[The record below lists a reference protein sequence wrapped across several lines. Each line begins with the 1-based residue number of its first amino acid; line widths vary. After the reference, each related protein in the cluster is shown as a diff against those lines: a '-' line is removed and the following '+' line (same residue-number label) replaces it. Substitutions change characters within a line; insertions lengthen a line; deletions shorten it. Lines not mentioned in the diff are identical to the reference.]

1 MSKLAAARPHHSAE
15 LVQAVREGLALPQK
29 RLPPKFFYDPLGSA
43 LFDAICHLPWYP
55 TTAAEKHLLAEKGGE
70 MLEAFGA
77 PLELVELGPG
87 NGDKLELLALALG
100 KLQPRCHLHLIDI
113 SAAALEV
120 ATQTLSPLPGARVTC
135 HEGSY
140 LEGLRMLPARD
151 HSERRLTLF
160 LGSNLG
166 NHAPD
171 EAADFLREIRAALHP
186 GDGLLLGV
194 DLVKPEA
201 ELRIAYDDPLGVT
214 AAFNR
219 NLLVRINRE
228 LGADFDLAR
237 FSHHATWNAAE
248 SRMEMHLAS
257 DGAQTVSIP
266 GAEMTAVFAD
276 GETLW
281 TESSHKYEPD
291 SFRRLVESAGFTFR
305 AEWIHEQARFLDAL
319 FMV

>member
-1 MSKLAAARPHHSAE
+1 VNQSAIAHPHISDE
-15 LVQAVREGLALPQK
+15 LIRAVREGMSLPQK

-55 TTAAEKHLLAEKGGE
+55 ITAAEKHLLARQGGG

-87 NGDKLELLALALG
+87 NGEKLELLALALE
-100 KLQPRCHLHLIDI
+100 KLQPRSHLHLIDI
-113 SAAALEV
+113 SPAALEI
-120 ATQTLSPLPGARVTC
+120 ARQTLCAIPGVRVTC
-135 HEGSY
+135 HEVSY
-140 LEGLRMLPARD
+140 LEGLRALPARD
-151 HSERRLTLF
+151 HSERRLALF

-166 NHAPD
+166 NHSRD
-171 EAADFLREIRAALHP
+171 EAAEFLREIRAALHP

-214 AAFNR
+214 AAFNK
-219 NLLVRINRE
+219 NLLQRLNRE

-237 FSHHATWNAAE
+237 FAHRVQWNGGE
-248 SRMEMHLAS
+248 SRVEMHLAS
-257 DGAQTVSIP
+257 DGAQTVKIP
-266 GAEMTAVFAD
+266 GAQMTVKFSD

-281 TESSHKYEPD
+281 TESSYKYEPD

-305 AEWIHEQARFLDAL
+305 AEWVHEKARFLDAL